1 MSAIDSQYEEP
12 FDDESDF
19 SEPELSDADGQDRG
33 RGKNR
38 KCQPEEDGQEQ
49 SARWYF
55 EGTFFLTIDLDD
67 FQDQVPEPAQIKLG
81 GCSRSAATTTTTFY
95 RRAPTTI
102 SESP

>member
-33 RGKNR
+33 RGENR

-67 FQDQVPEPAQIKLG
+67 F
-81 GCSRSAATTTTTFY
+81 
-95 RRAPTTI
+95 
-102 SESP
+102 

>member
-33 RGKNR
+33 RGENR

-49 SARWYF
+49 SARWYT
-55 EGTFFLTIDLDD
+55 GTSKGHFSSQSIWMISRTK
-67 FQDQVPEPAQIKLG
+67 FQSLQK
-81 GCSRSAATTTTTFY
+81 
-95 RRAPTTI
+95 
-102 SESP
+102 